1 MEENEKKKKSRGWV
15 KDAAIIFLAVLLV
28 LTFFSNTILNRSL
41 PEVATVLVQEGTI
54 TNKVRGTGTVSARE
68 NYDVTIE
75 QTRQVQSVLVRVGDE
90 VKAGDVLFTL
100 QPGDSDELEQA
111 QKQLRQMEK
120 DLRSLEN
127 EYQIWLLGLTE
138 ADDYEQDQAVSDAR
152 EALQDARTAQAE
164 AAITEEDQAEYEAE
178 IASLEAK
185 IRECEEE
192 IAAQKLLIEEKKAA
206 VDEKQAV
213 VDEKQAVVDEKQAD
227 VDAFNDGE
235 LREMEL
241 QRRELQDEKEAKEL
255 IVREKQAVVEEKQ
268 AIVAEKQSVVDAAQ
282 QKVNEAIS
290 TRNQY
295 SSMDPSYAQVSSAE
309 LQVQQAQADVDAAEE
324 ALAVAMVVNGAQ
336 YDLLLKEANLLG
348 YENEVYRLQKDA
360 EPRYRRINGL
370 GSEALTT
377 AQQAEVTAML
387 AADIAALGAADDY
400 VTQDQ
405 SVYLAAAAEKTAYSE
420 RRVAYNAI
428 VGAESNL
435 DSAKTRLAQSNN
447 TYSNALADYLNNS
460 GSSSNYYKYD
470 REVDK
475 AQAELDKAK
484 EPLNYAKDVLAAA
497 EKDRDQ
503 AKAEVSLVD
512 QALTDLENSRRRL
525 QQEDLADLEA
535 IRDDANKELTAA
547 TSELTSA
554 KNDLT
559 TEENKLTEMES
570 DRGDKKLAEQKI
582 ESLEKEMKAK
592 EDAYKS
598 AGQNVRDK
606 ERALDRAM
614 RNLESAK
621 KSDSAQA
628 LRNSV
633 DRQNKQDAIEEKRQD
648 IADQEAKIEELLGTD
663 SGTEVKS
670 NVAGKVQSLS
680 VSAGHKAE
688 AGKTLAVI
696 EVPDLG
702 YSMNFS
708 VTNEQARRLKVGDS
722 ATVSNF
728 YWGSQIVATLT
739 AIQTDPQNPQGSKL
753 LTFDVT
759 GDVTVGNSLTIS
771 IGERNANYD
780 MVVPN
785 SAVRSDTN
793 GSFVLMITAKNSPLG
808 NRYFA
813 SRVNV
818 EVVASDDQ
826 YSAISGAIEAYD
838 SVITTASRNA
848 PISSGDQVR
857 LADSN

>member
-1 MEENEKKKKSRGWV
+1 MEENEKKKRSRSWV

-41 PEVATVLVQEGTI
+41 PEVATVYVQEGTI
-54 TNKVRGTGTVSARE
+54 TNKVRGTGTISARE

-75 QTRQVQSVLVRVGDE
+75 QTRQVQSVQVRVGDE

-111 QKQLRQMEK
+111 QKQLKQMEK

-127 EYQIWLLGLTE
+127 EYQIWLLSLTE
-138 ADDYEQDQAVSDAR
+138 TDDYEQDQAISDAR
-152 EALQDARTAQAE
+152 EALQDAREALAD
-164 AAITEEDQAEYEAE
+164 AAISDEERAEYEEDLAEQKAKIAEYETKIDAQKAVVDAKQAE
-178 IASLEAK
+178 IDEKQASVQADVDALNDGALREIELQRRQLKDEREAK
-185 IRECEEE
+185 ELVVRD
-192 IAAQKLLIEEKKAA
+192 KKAV
-206 VDEKQAV
+206 VDAKQAV
-213 VDEKQAVVDEKQAD
+213 VDEKKAVVTEKQAA
-227 VDAFNDGE
+227 VD
-235 LREMEL
+235 
-241 QRRELQDEKEAKEL
+241 EATTKL
-255 IVREKQAVVEEKQ
+255 
-268 AIVAEKQSVVDAAQ
+268 
-282 QKVNEAIS
+282 NEAIS

-295 SSMDPSYAQVSSAE
+295 SSQDPSYASVSAASDAMIAAQSDYDDAALN
-309 LQVQQAQADVDAAEE
+309 LQVKE
-324 ALAVAMVVNGAQ
+324 
-336 YDLLLKEANLLG
+336 LLYSSDYQLLVQEANSMA
-348 YENEVYRLQKDA
+348 YDQKVYSIHADT
-360 EPRYRRINGL
+360 EIRYRQDNAI
-370 GSEALTT
+370 GSAALTP
-377 AQQAEVTAML
+377 AQQAEVDAL
-387 AADIAALGAADDY
+387 ADAAAVSILGARETYESEEVDVYIAAVAAMYSDSDMALAYREISSAQARVTSAQNDLARRQNDYARASNEFYEKVGEESSYYKYQKEVDAAQKALDEAKKPLNEAQKAVEEAQKAVAEAQKALDDAQKA
-400 VTQDQ
+400 VDQVDQ
-405 SVYLAAAAEKTAYSE
+405 SLTDLKNREDRIRNEELADLNGELTE
-420 RRVAYNAI
+420 
-428 VGAESNL
+428 L
-435 DSAKTRLAQSNN
+435 
-447 TYSNALADYLNNS
+447 SNALTS
-460 GSSSNYYKYD
+460 
-470 REVDK
+470 
-475 AQAELDKAK
+475 
-484 EPLNYAKDVLAAA
+484 
-497 EKDRDQ
+497 EKT
-503 AKAEVSLVD
+503 K
-512 QALTDLENSRRRL
+512 LTDLEN
-525 QQEDLADLEA
+525 E
-535 IRDDANKELTAA
+535 
-547 TSELTSA
+547 
-554 KNDLT
+554 
-559 TEENKLTEMES
+559 
-570 DRGDKKLAEQKI
+570 KKQAEQKV
-582 ESLEKEMKAK
+582 EDLKREMKSK
-592 EDAYKS
+592 EDALKS
-598 AGQNVRDK
+598 AGQTVRDR
-606 ERALDRAM
+606 ERALDKAM
-614 RNLESAK
+614 RALESAK
-621 KSDSAQA
+621 KSDDAQA
-628 LRNSV
+628 LRNNL
-633 DRQNKQDAIEEKRQD
+633 DRQNKQEAIEEKRQD
-648 IADQEAKIEELLGTD
+648 IADQEAKVEELLGTD

-728 YWGSQIVATLT
+728 YWGSQIVATL
-739 AIQTDPQNPQGSKL
+739 ASIQTDPQNPQGSKL